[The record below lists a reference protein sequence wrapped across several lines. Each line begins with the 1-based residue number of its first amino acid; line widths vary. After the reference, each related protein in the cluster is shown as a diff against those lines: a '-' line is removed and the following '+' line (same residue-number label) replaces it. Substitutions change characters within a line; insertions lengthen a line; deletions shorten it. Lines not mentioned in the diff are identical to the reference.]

1 VPEITPVP
9 RAQVKPG
16 GKLAASKAGFVTSVV
31 TVNEKDEPTVADA
44 VVALV
49 IDLLTGVVKE
59 VLYG

>member
-1 VPEITPVP
+1 M
-9 RAQVKPG
+9 
-16 GKLAASKAGFVTSVV
+16 
-31 TVNEKDEPTVADA
+31 NEKEEPTAADA

>member
-1 VPEITPVP
+1 VN
-9 RAQVKPG
+9 VK
-16 GKLAASKAGFVTSVV
+16 
-31 TVNEKDEPTVADA
+31 EEPTVADA

>member
-1 VPEITPVP
+1 MPEITPVP

-16 GKLAASKAGFVTSVV
+16 GRFAASKAGLLTSVV
-31 TVNEKDEPTVADA
+31 TVNVKEEPTVADA